1 MEENGREWKR
11 MEENGREQE
20 RRREERSAQKGGDCA
35 QGLYVL
41 GCVVWFL
48 KCAQVEHGLINSCL
62 NMHPLSHLSQV
73 RDIWQAKDMGTTV
86 GEYSTTVPS
95 QATAYLTLTPA

>member
-1 MEENGREWKR
+1 

-35 QGLYVL
+35 GLYVL

-48 KCAQVEHGLINSCL
+48 NCAQVEHGLINSCL